1 MSESE
6 TPKVGE
12 VIITYIREN
21 DGKEIQKPR
30 QDTPNSPY
38 DTPYNT
44 TEEGEKP
51 NTIKTPDGKTY
62 KIVPK
67 GDYPVGKVDGDG
79 HLESS
84 DPIKGKVDKPKST
97 ITYVYKEVKGD
108 VYVHYKDTDGNTIKD
123 DVTDEKDQPVDKD
136 YDTVID
142 NRPKEIQYNGK
153 TYELVPAGNY
163 NVGKV
168 DGQGHLESSDATT
181 GKVIEGRKDVT
192 YIYKLK
198 EQPAQPKGNVY
209 VHYVDTDG
217 NTIKATVTDEKDQ
230 PVGKDYDTVVDNRP
244 KEIEFEGKTYE
255 LVPAGNYKVGQVDE
269 QGHWTGDDATTGKVV
284 EGDKNVTYVY
294 KLKEQPVQPKGNVY
308 VHYVDTEGNTIK
320 ASVTDE
326 KDQPVGKDYD
336 TVVDNRPKEIE
347 FEGKTYELVPAG
359 NYKVG
364 QVDEQGHWTG
374 DDATTGKVIEGDK
387 NVTYVY
393 KLKEDP
399 TKPKEGDVI
408 ITYVDEKG
416 KEIKKPRQDTPN
428 SPYDTPYNT
437 TEEGE
442 KPKTIKTPD
451 GKTYKIVPKGDYPVG
466 KVDGD
471 GHLESSDPTKG
482 KVEKPR
488 SIITYVYKEVKG
500 DVYVHY
506 KDTEGKTI
514 KTSVVDEKDQPVD
527 KDYDTVVDNRP
538 KTITTTD
545 GKVYE
550 LVPAGNYTVG
560 KVDGQGHLES
570 SDATTGKVIEGRKDV
585 TYIYKLK
592 EQPAQPKGN
601 VYVHYV
607 DENGNTIK
615 QSVTDEFGQP
625 VGKDYDTVID
635 NRPKT
640 IVTADGKVYELVP
653 QGNYPVG
660 SVDGDGHLTT
670 TDPVTGKVIEGDKNV
685 TYVYKLVDTTPE
697 KPVTPTP
704 GKPEQPTPGKP
715 VDPAPKAPAKA
726 TPVKPAQEMAQLPNT
741 GEESNV
747 AATAALGLLATASGL
762 ALAAKRK
769 KTEE

>member
-320 ASVTDE
+320 ATVTDE

-442 KPKTIKTPD
+442 KPNTIKTPD

-471 GHLESSDPTKG
+471 GHLESSDPIKG
-482 KVEKPR
+482 KVDKPR

-506 KDTEGKTI
+506 KDTEGNTI

>member
-62 KIVPK
+62 NIVPK

-168 DGQGHLESSDATT
+168 DEQGHLESSDATT

-209 VHYVDTDG
+209 VHYVDENG
-217 NTIKATVTDEKDQ
+217 NTIKASVTDEKDQ

-269 QGHWTGDDATTGKVV
+269 QGHWTGDDATTGKVI

-294 KLKEQPVQPKGNVY
+294 QLKEQPAQPKGNVY
-308 VHYVDTEGNTIK
+308 VHYVDENGNTIK

-506 KDTEGKTI
+506 KDTEGNTI